1 MRGQFFLIG
10 IIVTAVILL
19 LSLNVLSS
27 NEKIFL
33 SDDKEKYFDNFNFAY
48 EYSIPGN
55 WEYFDEAYRSTIGI
69 CINPSNQSMTN
80 WWNTSINLNSE
91 NDCVFT
97 SENYHVTQ
105 GNECT
110 LFINASNLSSYLDSD
125 TNCGNF
131 IFYYNST
138 SGIEESNA
146 SQGTTGLNISL
157 VSEESITH
165 SPINSSIN
173 ITKFYLEKNILVDE
187 TAYSSGT
194 YTINYSS
201 ENLDFEGTI

>member
-33 SDDKEKYFDNFNFAY
+33 SEDKEKYFDNFNFAY

-55 WEYFDEAYRSTIGI
+55 WEYFDEEYRSKIGI
-69 CINPSNQSMTN
+69 CINPSNQSMNN
-80 WWNTSINLNSE
+80 WWNTSIKLNSE
-91 NDCVFT
+91 NDCIFT

-105 GNECT
+105 GNSCT
-110 LFINASNLSSYLDSD
+110 LFINASNLSYYLDSD

-138 SGIEESNA
+138 SGVEESNP

-157 VSEESITH
+157 VFEESIAN
-165 SPINSSIN
+165 SPLNSSIN
-173 ITKFYLEKNILVDE
+173 ITNFYLEKNILLEE

>member
-10 IIVTAVILL
+10 IVVTAVILL
-19 LSLNVLSS
+19 LSINVLSS

-33 SDDKEKYFDNFNFAY
+33 SEDKEKYFDNFNFAY
-48 EYSIPGN
+48 RYSIPGN
-55 WEYFDEAYRSTIGI
+55 WEYFDEEYRSTVGI

-80 WWNTSINLNSE
+80 WWNTSLKLNGES
-91 NDCVFT
+91 DCIFT
-97 SENYHVTQ
+97 SANYHVTQ
-105 GNECT
+105 GNQCT
-110 LFINASNLSSYLDSD
+110 VFINASNLSSYLDSD

-138 SGIEESNA
+138 SGVEESNS
-146 SQGTTGLNISL
+146 SQGITGLNISL
-157 VSEESITH
+157 ISEESITN

-173 ITKFYLEKNILVDE
+173 ITKFYLEKNIRVAEND
-187 TAYSSGT
+187 YSSGI

-201 ENLDFEGTI
+201 EYLDFEGTI